1 MITHTCTNIYIYIHT
16 YSDGENKIML
26 MGPPEGT
33 VGDRI
38 GKENVGE

>member
-1 MITHTCTNIYIYIHT
+1 
-16 YSDGENKIML
+16 ML

-38 GKENVGE
+38 GKENVGEWKILK